1 MPETSFPRTP
11 EARHSGRNRPHVSER
26 SDAGDVAGEE
36 VDAGS
41 VEVAAGSVVV
51 LVGAGVGVPGE
62 DVRTAEGTPASR
74 AFVTAACLS
83 EWG

>member
-1 MPETSFPRTP
+1 
-11 EARHSGRNRPHVSER
+11 VSER

-51 LVGAGVGVPGE
+51 LVGAGVGVPGQ
-62 DVRTAEGTPASR
+62 DVRTAEGRQRRCRTPRSGK
-74 AFVTAACLS
+74 L
-83 EWG
+83 